1 MAKRKTLKELRAEV
15 VKQARRVRQFM
26 TAAQKRGY
34 TFKQEVPYAPPKEA
48 TRAELTKTLNRLKK
62 QTPDKLYKQSTYT
75 SPLTGKAVSGMTG
88 RKLERKQAAQKAV
101 KTLHKRR
108 DTSALSTTQPP
119 ETTGTVKVKIP
130 KASTIPEETS
140 ETRGGVSDSYATVTT
155 VGAEPAYEDE
165 LYEDELYGTEPV
177 TVSEGVGETT
187 AKASGIPRKRERA
200 KRVVPFEEY
209 PRAEALIIGAL
220 SGTGVELLDSVLAE
234 LNAYEP
240 LDRWQEYT
248 REKKAGD
255 VAIAKRQISG
265 AIAQRGTNAVARAIQ
280 QHAEEVFDI
289 INTIQYDSKQNRID
303 GAFTALAVILKGGA
317 LTPEE
322 STELESMSHGEY

>member
-88 RKLERKQAAQKAV
+88 RKIERKQAAQKAV

-108 DTSALSTTQPP
+108 DTSALSTAQPT
-119 ETTGTVKVKIP
+119 ETTGTVKVKMP
-130 KASTIPEETS
+130 KAPTVPEETS
-140 ETRGGVSDSYATVTT
+140 ETRGGVSDSFATVTT
-155 VGAEPAYEDE
+155 VGAEPDYEDE
-165 LYEDELYGTEPV
+165 LYETEPV
-177 TVSEGVGETT
+177 TVSEGIGETT
-187 AKASGIPRKRERA
+187 AKASGLPRKRERA

-248 REKKAGD
+248 REKKFGD

-265 AIAQRGTNAVARAIQ
+265 AIAQRGANAVAIAIQ

>member
-48 TRAELTKTLNRLKK
+48 TRTELTKTLNRLKK
-62 QTPDKLYKQSTYT
+62 QTPDKLYKQAKYT
-75 SPLTGKAVSGMTG
+75 SPITGKAVSGTTG
-88 RKLERKQAAQKAV
+88 RKIERKQAAQKAI
-101 KTLHKRR
+101 KTLRKQR
-108 DTSALSTTQPP
+108 DVSGISTTQKAEVPI
-119 ETTGTVKVKIP
+119 TTKIKTAKLP
-130 KASTIPEETS
+130 VTPEETS
-140 ETRGGVSDSYATVTT
+140 ETRGGVSDSFATVTS
-155 VGAEPAYEDE
+155 VEAEPEYEDE
-165 LYEDELYGTEPV
+165 LYSP
-177 TVSEGVGETT
+177 ETT
-187 AKASGIPRKRERA
+187 TIFEGRAETVAKASDLPRERKRT

-234 LNAYEP
+234 LDAYTP
-240 LDRWQEYT
+240 LDRWKEYT
-248 REKKAGD
+248 REKKIGD

-265 AIAQRGTNAVARAIQ
+265 AIAQRGANAVARSIQ

-289 INTIQYDSKQNRID
+289 LNTIQYDSKQNRID

-322 STELESMSHGEY
+322 SAELESMSHGEY